1 MRLSAPIFHLKRL
14 AKAQARSEAIPLHEA
29 LDNIAIK
36 EGFSSWS
43 LLAAQAS
50 SYPEARDLYDRLKPG
65 DLVLLAARPGQGKTM
80 MGLDLIIEAAKA
92 GRRGAFFTLEYN
104 QDDIVE
110 QIGVER
116 IGAERIG
123 RPGASSRPLR
133 DHIDF
138 DTSDSISADHIIAR
152 LDQASQGTLVVIDY
166 LQLLDQKRDNPS
178 LENQVNTL
186 KRFAEAKGL
195 IIVFISQIDRAYDA
209 TVKSCPDLSDVR
221 LPNPLDLSHFNM
233 SCFLNAGEVR
243 IEAMR

>member
-1 MRLSAPIFHLKRL
+1 MRLSAPIYHLKRL
-14 AKAQARSEAIPLHEA
+14 AKAQARKEAIPLHKA
-29 LDNIAIK
+29 LDKIAID

-50 SYPEARDLYDRLKPG
+50 SFPEARDLFDRLKPG
-65 DLVLLAARPGQGKTM
+65 DLVLLAARPGHGKTM
-80 MGLDLIIEAAKA
+80 MGLDLIMEAAKA

-104 QDDIVE
+104 QDDI
-110 QIGVER
+110 IER
-116 IGAERIG
+116 TGLS
-123 RPGASSRPLR
+123 GASSRPLR
-133 DHIDF
+133 EHVDF

-152 LDQASQGTLVVIDY
+152 LDQASRGTLVVIDY
-166 LQLLDQKRDNPS
+166 LQLLDQKRDNPP
-178 LENQVNTL
+178 LEDQVNTL
-186 KRFAEAKGL
+186 KRFAEARGV

-209 TVKSCPDLSDVR
+209 NVKPCPDLSDVR

>member
-1 MRLSAPIFHLKRL
+1 MRLSAPIYHLKRL
-14 AKAQARSEAIPLHEA
+14 AKARARKEAIPLHKA
-29 LDNIAIK
+29 LDKIAIK

-50 SYPEARDLYDRLKPG
+50 SYPQVRDLFDRLKPG

-104 QDDIVE
+104 QDDI
-110 QIGVER
+110 IER
-116 IGAERIG
+116 FDLS
-123 RPGASSRPLR
+123 GASSRPLR

-152 LDQASQGTLVVIDY
+152 LDQASRGTLVVIDY
-166 LQLLDQKRDNPS
+166 LQLLDQKRDNPP
-178 LENQVNTL
+178 LEDQVNTL
-186 KRFAEAKGL
+186 KRFAEARGV

-243 IEAMR
+243 IEAIR

>member
-1 MRLSAPIFHLKRL
+1 MRLSAPIYHLKRL
-14 AKAQARSEAIPLHEA
+14 AKARARKEAIQLHKA
-29 LDNIAIK
+29 LDKIAIK

-50 SYPEARDLYDRLKPG
+50 SYPQVRDLFDRLKPG

-104 QDDIVE
+104 QDDI
-110 QIGVER
+110 IER
-116 IGAERIG
+116 IGLS
-123 RPGASSRPLR
+123 GASSRPLR

-166 LQLLDQKRDNPS
+166 LQLLDQKRDNPP
-178 LENQVNTL
+178 LEDQVNTL
-186 KRFAEAKGL
+186 KRFAEARGV

-243 IEAMR
+243 IEAIR